1 MGLGKTVQAI
11 AASALLKE
19 LRDIHRVLVICPA
32 SLKHQWSREIRRFSS
47 LPVKVIE
54 GNLINRRQ
62 LYRQPAFFM
71 ILNYEIVRRDLKEI
85 EHLHPDLIILDEAQR
100 IKNWRTKTATM
111 VKQLRSRYAFVLT
124 GTPLENR
131 IDELYSIFQFI
142 DPRILGPLWHFN
154 DRFFQLEKRRS
165 GTYKVL
171 GYKNLDEL
179 RALVAPY
186 TVRRTRE
193 EVLPDL
199 PKRVDN
205 NFFVEMTAPQ
215 TKAYNEFKETVARL
229 AAKARRRPLT
239 PKERQILL
247 NCLVKMRIICNA
259 LALHDKE
266 IPPQDHEKT
275 APKLRE
281 LGQILS
287 DQIAGN
293 GNKAIV
299 FSQWPGMLSLTE
311 PVIQHLK
318 LGYVKL
324 TGDVPSTRRGDLI
337 QHFFE
342 DPDCRVFLSTDAGGL
357 GLNLQAANLVINLD
371 LPWNPAV
378 LEQRIARAYRHGQKK
393 SVQVIN
399 LVAQDTIEERMLDT
413 LASKRH
419 VFAGVFGT
427 EEAPDTINFQDTG
440 QALLKQ
446 LDELLGEPAKA
457 ELALEPTKPEIAER
471 DRSVPTLKGF
481 SDLILTRLQERLLLV
496 RKAPAGDGILV
507 VVDGTPAKYRPV
519 IEAALA
525 EYFIDVIPKLHLMEE
540 EGYRSLTALLSIGP
554 AGQQEEV
561 FRAASLPSAMGQD
574 GREVVE
580 RRRKKARVGFETA
593 HKRMA
598 FAQLVL
604 KGGFPEEFLRPI
616 REALG
621 WGLTSL
627 LTLYD
632 DFDPDL
638 ELPSARLI
646 QSQLV
651 EKGHLPEDLAMRLA
665 RVRELTEPSAGGEAA
680 PPPSVETGEAMISS
694 VQSLIEMGQ
703 QKQLELGL

>member
-1 MGLGKTVQAI
+1 
-11 AASALLKE
+11 
-19 LRDIHRVLVICPA
+19 
-32 SLKHQWSREIRRFSS
+32 
-47 LPVKVIE
+47 
-54 GNLINRRQ
+54 
-62 LYRQPAFFM
+62 M

-85 EHLHPDLIILDEAQR
+85 EDLRPDLIILDEAQR

-111 VKQLRSRYAFVLT
+111 VKRLRSRYAFVLT

-171 GYKNLDEL
+171 GYKKLDEL
-179 RALVAPY
+179 RAIVAPY

-193 EVLPDL
+193 EVLPEL
-199 PKRVDN
+199 PDRVDN

-229 AAKARRRPLT
+229 AAKAKKRPFT

-266 IPPQDHEKT
+266 IPLQDHEKT
-275 APKLRE
+275 SPKLRE

-287 DQIAGN
+287 DLIGVN

-299 FSQWPGMLSLTE
+299 FSQWSGMLSLTE
-311 PVIQHLK
+311 PVIRRLG

-324 TGDVPSTRRGDLI
+324 TGDVPSAKRGDLI

-357 GLNLQAANLVINLD
+357 GLNLQAASLVINLD

-393 SVQVIN
+393 SVQVLN
-399 LVAQDTIEERMLDT
+399 LVAQGTIEERMLDT

-419 VFAGVFGT
+419 VFAGVFGA
-427 EEAPDTINFQDTG
+427 EEAHDTINFPDTG
-440 QALLKQ
+440 QAILKQ
-446 LDELLGEPAKA
+446 LDELLGEPAKVD
-457 ELALEPTKPEIAER
+457 LALEPTVPEITEKE
-471 DRSVPTLKGF
+471 SPVPTLEGF
-481 SDLILTRLQERLLLV
+481 TDLLLTRLQDRLLLV
-496 RKAPAGDGILV
+496 RKAPMGDGILV
-507 VVDGTPAKYRPV
+507 VLNGAPAEFRPG
-519 IEAALA
+519 IESALT
-525 EYFIDVIPKLHLMEE
+525 EYFTRDIPKLHLMEG
-540 EGYRSLTALLSIGP
+540 EGYRALTAMLSIGP
-554 AGQQEEV
+554 ADPEEEV
-561 FRAASLPSAMGQD
+561 YRAPSLPSAMGQD
-574 GREVVE
+574 GREVVDKK
-580 RRRKKARVGFETA
+580 RKKARDGFEKA
-593 HKRMA
+593 HKRLT
-598 FAQLVL
+598 FAQLVM

-621 WGLTSL
+621 LGLSAL
-627 LTLYD
+627 LTLYED
-632 DFDPDL
+632 VDPDL
-638 ELPSARLI
+638 ELPSPRLI

-665 RVRELTEPSAGGEAA
+665 RVLLGPI
-680 PPPSVETGEAMISS
+680 PP
-694 VQSLIEMGQ
+694 
-703 QKQLELGL
+703 